1 MAYEPKVIE
10 DWIYDTL
17 RADATLA
24 DLIAPDNKPANY
36 QQGIYNTLAPEVD
49 PVSRK
54 APQVPFVVF
63 TLDSAGQDET
73 ALCGSRVFSRPGYRV
88 TVWDNQ
94 TGAISLSRVGSI
106 MDRIDTLL
114 DNQIVTATTPRF
126 QIRREIPGQTFQ
138 LAQGGRIDFGV
149 TAVYRVVTQS

>member
-1 MAYEPKVIE
+1 MAYEPAVIE
-10 DWIYDTL
+10 NWIYDTL
-17 RADATLA
+17 KADATLA
-24 DLIAPDNKPANY
+24 DLLAPDNKPANY
-36 QQGIYNTLAPEVD
+36 QQGVYNTLAPQVD
-49 PVSRK
+49 PVSRT
-54 APQVPFVVF
+54 APQVPYVVF
-63 TLDSAGQDET
+63 TLDSAAADET
-73 ALCGSRVFSRPGYRV
+73 ALCGSRVFSRPSYRV

-94 TGAISLSRVGSI
+94 TGAVSMVRVASI

-114 DNQIVTATTPRF
+114 DNQFVTTTTPRF

>member
-1 MAYEPKVIE
+1 MSYEPATIE
-10 DWIYDTL
+10 NWIYDTL
-17 RADATLA
+17 KADATLA
-24 DLIAPDNKPANY
+24 DLLAPDNKPANY
-36 QQGIYNTLAPEVD
+36 QQGIYNTLAPQVD

-54 APQVPFVVF
+54 APQVPYVVF
-63 TLDSAGQDET
+63 TLDSAAADET
-73 ALCGSRVFSRPGYRV
+73 ALCGSRVFSRPSYRV

-94 TGAISLSRVGSI
+94 TGTISMSRVGSI
-106 MDRIDTLL
+106 MDRIDVLL
-114 DNQIVTATTPRF
+114 DNQFVTTTTPRF

>member
-10 DWIYDTL
+10 DWLFDTL
-17 RADATLA
+17 RADSTLA
-24 DLIAPDNKPANY
+24 DLLAPDNKPANY

-63 TLDSAGQDET
+63 ALESGGTDET

-94 TGAISLSRVGSI
+94 TGAVSMARVGSI
-106 MDRIDTLL
+106 MDRIDVLL
-114 DNQIVTATTPRF
+114 DNQFVSTTTPRF

>member
-1 MAYEPKVIE
+1 MAYEPAVIE
-10 DWIYDTL
+10 NWIYDTL
-17 RADATLA
+17 KADATLA
-24 DLIAPDNKPANY
+24 DLLAPDNKPANY
-36 QQGIYNTLAPEVD
+36 QQGVYNTLAPQVD

-54 APQVPFVVF
+54 APQVPYVVF
-63 TLDSAGQDET
+63 TIDSAGSDET
-73 ALCGSRVFSRPGYRV
+73 ALCGSRVFSRPSYRV

-94 TGAISLSRVGSI
+94 TGAVSMVRVASI

-114 DNQIVTATTPRF
+114 DNQFVTTTTPRF